1 MNIVIAPDSF
11 KGSMSSSEAA
21 AVIQSGIISV
31 FENSLITTVPIA
43 DGGEGTIEAIII
55 PLSGEKISVTVEDP
69 LGREINGYFGWVSDT
84 STAIVETAVASGLT
98 LLKKDE
104 LNPLLASTYGT
115 GQLMKAALDQGAKRI
130 IIGIGGSA
138 TVDAGVGFLQALG
151 VRYYDENNR
160 FIERIGGQLANIH
173 RIDITLLDKRLDDV
187 EIIVACD
194 VTNSLLGPNGAI
206 YIFGPQKGVT
216 DNQIEQLETG
226 MASFAKL
233 TEQMVGRKLEVAQG
247 SGAAGGFGFSL
258 MSYLDV
264 TLQSGFD
271 LVAELTSLQQLIDQA
286 DLVISGEGKLDK
298 QTLFGKG
305 PIGVCEMAKKKQVPV
320 FLFAGSVDTI
330 FLEAVRK
337 ENIVAVPILHQ
348 CIPVEEAMAQG
359 PKLLFQATQTTM
371 KALKIG
377 KLMGTSPLSS

>member
-21 AVIQSGIISV
+21 AVIQAGIISV
-31 FENSLITTVPIA
+31 FENSLITMVPIA
-43 DGGEGTIEAIII
+43 DGGEGTIEAIIT
-55 PLSGEKISVTVEDP
+55 PLSGEKIGVIVEDP
-69 LGREINGYFGWVSDT
+69 LGHEINGYFGWVSET

-98 LLKKDE
+98 LLKNDE

-115 GQLMKAALDQGAKRI
+115 GQLMKAALDQGAERI

-151 VRYYDENNR
+151 ARYYDENEKL
-160 FIERIGGQLANIH
+160 IERIGGQLSNIH

-194 VTNSLLGPNGAI
+194 VTNPLLGPNGAI

-216 DNQIEQLETG
+216 NNQLEQLEIG
-226 MASFAKL
+226 MESFARL
-233 TEQMVGRKLEVAQG
+233 TEQEVGRNFEVAQG

-264 TLQSGFD
+264 TLQSGFN

-286 DLVISGEGKLDK
+286 DLVISGEGKLDN

-305 PIGVCEMAKKKQVPV
+305 PMGISEMAKKKQVPV
-320 FLFAGSVDTI
+320 LLFAGSVETP

-337 ENIVAVPILHQ
+337 ENIVAIPILHQ
-348 CIPVEEAMAQG
+348 CIQVEEAMAKG
-359 PKLLFQATQTTM
+359 PELLFQATQTTM

-377 KLMGTSPLSS
+377 MLLGTSMSSS